1 MNPSNPYATPATK
14 VESRGWGL
22 IDFSALGLW
31 IAIPISVYIARL
43 VLLPVFTDFE
53 IALPLLTQY
62 LLSVYAPFLLAA
74 ASLLIVVLLVK
85 VPYGNPRRNLIWGAT
100 VLGLLVGAGGT
111 VALLSPLFTLWR
123 NLI

>member
-1 MNPSNPYATPATK
+1 MNRSNPYATHATK

-85 VPYGNPRRNLIWGAT
+85 VPYGNPRRKFIWGAT